1 MGGWTQPEAQNAI
14 VPRGSGQGVG
24 GVSVGKD
31 TSRRL
36 FLEDRREDEP
46 VRSQHL
52 RRFLRSDGESC
63 GPAEAALML
72 CLGVWAVTCAKGHVH
87 RVVFDPEGALL
98 GARKL
103 M

>member
-1 MGGWTQPEAQNAI
+1 M
-14 VPRGSGQGVG
+14 
-24 GVSVGKD
+24 SVGKD

-52 RRFLRSDGESC
+52 RELLRSDGESC
-63 GPAEAALML
+63 GRAEAALML
-72 CLGVWAVTCAKGHVH
+72 CVGVWTVTCAKGHVH
-87 RVVFDPEGALL
+87 RVVFDPDGDLL
-98 GARKL
+98 EARTL